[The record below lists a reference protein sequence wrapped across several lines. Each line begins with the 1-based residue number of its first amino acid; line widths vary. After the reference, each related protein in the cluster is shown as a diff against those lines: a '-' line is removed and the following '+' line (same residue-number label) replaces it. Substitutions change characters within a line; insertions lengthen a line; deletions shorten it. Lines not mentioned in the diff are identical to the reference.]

1 MIPPGTRNN
10 NQNPCRYCDCPS
22 DETDAPELKYILKW
36 HKNEEKVIYALIK
49 RFSITLSQC

>member
-10 NQNPCRYCDCPS
+10 NHQNPCRYCDCPS

-36 HKNEEKVIYALIK
+36 HKNEEKVILK
-49 RFSITLSQC
+49 GVKS